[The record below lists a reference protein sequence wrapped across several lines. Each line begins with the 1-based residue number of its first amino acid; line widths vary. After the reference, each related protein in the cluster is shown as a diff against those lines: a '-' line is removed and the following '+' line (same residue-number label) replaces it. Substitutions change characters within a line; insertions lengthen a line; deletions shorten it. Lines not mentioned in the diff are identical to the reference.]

1 MNMRKIRKQGRTCH
15 FLSSCAAIGILAGSV
30 SAVQAAH
37 IEGKMAV
44 ELAGDYGKQ
53 GANKTKSVNP
63 TVALAASL
71 FVTPSW
77 SLQGGWTLEPLSEA
91 DTSYFRRLGLST
103 DELYVQYE
111 AGMFRVFGGKVNPTF
126 GTAWDSA
133 PGVYGTGLAEE
144 YELGEGYI
152 AAGAAVTLKAAGEHI
167 LTGTVY
173 RTDRSF
179 LSQTAFTA
187 SESTTLVGDAAVA
200 NTKGFKS
207 FSVTLDS
214 GNVFGVD
221 GLNTH
226 LGYRSQA
233 KGVGIDKDETGFVV
247 GASYDMDLTNA
258 VKMELMGEYA
268 DFSNYAGTKDNDA
281 RYITLGAGFT
291 YQTYNIA
298 LAYTMKEEGTT
309 SANTVDSTLLSAS
322 IGAEIWNE
330 WALDVGYALGTKDGA
345 EDTHT
350 IGFTLAKAF
359 EFTNGQ

>member
-1 MNMRKIRKQGRTCH
+1 MGRIRKQGLTRH
-15 FLSSCAAIGILAGSV
+15 FLGGCAAIALLAGSV
-30 SAVQAAH
+30 SAQAAH
-37 IEGKMAV
+37 IEGELAV

-53 GANKTKSVNP
+53 GSDKTKSVNP
-63 TVALAASL
+63 TVELAAGL
-71 FVTPSW
+71 FFTPSW
-77 SLQGGWTLEPLSEA
+77 SLQGGWTLESLSEA

-133 PGVYGTGLAEE
+133 PGVYGTGLAED
-144 YELGEGYI
+144 YELGEGYM
-152 AAGAAVTLKAAGEHI
+152 AAGAAVSLKAAGEHI

-187 SESTTLVGDAAVA
+187 SGPTERTGDDAAVA
-200 NTKGFKS
+200 NTKGLES

-214 GNVFGVD
+214 GNIFGVD

-233 KGVGIDKDETGFVV
+233 KGDGIDKDETGFVV
-247 GASYDMDLTNA
+247 GVSYGMNLTPA

-268 DFSNYAGTKDNDA
+268 DFSNYGGTDKNDA
-281 RYITLGAGFT
+281 RYMTLGAGFT
-291 YQTYNIA
+291 YQTYNLA
-298 LAYTMKEEGTT
+298 VAYTMKEEGT
-309 SANTVDSTLLSAS
+309 SGNEVDSTLLSAS

-330 WALDVGYALGTKDGA
+330 WALDVGYSLGTEDGA

-350 IGFTLAKAF
+350 VGFTLAKSF